1 MKRSSLL
8 ICALLFALVAC
19 YSPQANLYQSEKTPG
34 VDFNSYKTYAWLP
47 TKDTSSF
54 TTLASKKSVESA
66 LAQSVSQQLNARGMK
81 FDSLT
86 PDCLF
91 TYSLVLTK
99 TYQVGETPPAVYAPS
114 SNAGA
119 LPGQYNM
126 YYYVPA
132 STAYYNPELYQGSMK
147 VTTFRDGTLVID
159 MIDRKTNKII
169 WRTDAQGKVDERDRK
184 GIRPTI
190 NEIVPVMFKKFPIK
204 K

>member
-1 MKRSSLL
+1 
-8 ICALLFALVAC
+8 
-19 YSPQANLYQSEKTPG
+19 
-34 VDFNSYKTYAWLP
+34 
-47 TKDTSSF
+47 
-54 TTLASKKSVESA
+54 
-66 LAQSVSQQLNARGMK
+66 MK

-99 TYQVGETPPAVYAPS
+99 TYQVGETPPPVYAPN

-132 STAYYNPELYQGSMK
+132 STAYYNPDLYQGSMK
-147 VTTFRDGTLVID
+147 VTTFRDGTLLID
-159 MIDRKTNKII
+159 MIDRKTNKIV
-169 WRTDAQGKVDERDRK
+169 WRTNAQGKVDEKDRK
-184 GIRPTI
+184 GVRPTI
-190 NEIVPVMFKKFPIK
+190 NEIVPAMFKKFPIK